1 MGAGK
6 PPGGWRATSETAW
19 HRARKLRCANAI
31 TMSDNKSAN
40 SCTVAP
46 ANEGDPAT
54 VIPPAPDG
62 ARPLT
67 LLVVEDDPDTQ
78 AFMKALL
85 GRFYD
90 IVAAA
95 SEGEFWTALE
105 QVTPC
110 LILMDVSLKGS
121 QDGLTLTRQFRA
133 DSRWNSIPV
142 VALTAHATTEDRER
156 ALDAGCAVYVSKPVD
171 RRRLLELI
179 RSLIIVDSP
188 TRAD

>member
-1 MGAGK
+1 M
-6 PPGGWRATSETAW
+6 PPNDGDPTEVT
-19 HRARKLRCANAI
+19 
-31 TMSDNKSAN
+31 
-40 SCTVAP
+40 AP
-46 ANEGDPAT
+46 APAT
-54 VIPPAPDG
+54 

-78 AFMKALL
+78 ALMKALL
-85 GRFYD
+85 GRSYE
-90 IVAAA
+90 VATAA
-95 SEGEFWTALE
+95 SAEEFWAAMEHL
-105 QVTPC
+105 TPC

-133 DSRWNSIPV
+133 DPRWNSIPV

-188 TRAD
+188 PLPE